1 MCAGSLWLSP
11 AVVLHGAGQPLSE
24 LCAPT
29 VSSYVGKGRSS
40 YTWRWCRGRWPHHSP
55 SALHWACST
64 ACFRCRAAVIGGEGP
79 PVAAWLGT
87 APLAGQS
94 ASQAC
99 FLSQGSLCCR
109 EQERMWDG
117 HKAFCSGKRS
127 GCSSSTLLTGV
138 CRGPGG
144 ACCFCLCPGSRR
156 CIAAGGRSRCASSD
170 GQER

>member
-1 MCAGSLWLSP
+1 VCRLSVAQPSCGTAWCWAASQCALCSHSVQLCWQREELLHVE
-11 AVVLHGAGQPLSE
+11 VVQRPL
-24 LCAPT
+24 APPLPI
-29 VSSYVGKGRSS
+29 S
-40 YTWRWCRGRWPHHSP
+40 
-55 SALHWACST
+55 SALGMQHCMLQI
-64 ACFRCRAAVIGGEGP
+64 AAVIGGEGP
-79 PVAAWLGT
+79 PLAAWLGT

-109 EQERMWDG
+109 EQERTWDG
-117 HKAFCSGKRS
+117 HEAFCSGKRS

-156 CIAAGGRSRCASSD
+156 CIAAGGRSWCASSD